1 MMSKIQ
7 PDLPTDRER
16 TLWSV
21 FHRVSPGKWIALY
34 FVARATSFATGC
46 SDPHAAGTLGNK
58 CIQSCDSPHCDEGLS
73 CKESSYDA
81 VSDGVRAPPEIRRRC
96 RTPSVVRYKSP
107 SSAAKR
113 FRSRPTRAAMRA
125 QPLGTPTQ
133 VSRSCVAQQTDPCAN
148 PITLFDRPLHA
159 FVSHADAYA
168 VLSNSFQR
176 RVDVV
181 IHDQMLPLLPIDIA
195 VRQALEEG
203 DEKLAVSRGHVVAV
217 VHPLERS
224 SSNKPSARSGHPC
237 V

>member
-125 QPLGTPTQ
+125 QNDFS
-133 VSRSCVAQQTDPCAN
+133 VRSVLIGQAP
-148 PITLFDRPLHA
+148 RY
-159 FVSHADAYA
+159 ADA
-168 VLSNSFQR
+168 SFTQLCCAANGSMRESDHALRSTTACVRFPCRCVRSLVEFVPASCR
-176 RVDVV
+176 RSDSRP
-181 IHDQMLPLLPIDIA
+181 DAAIA
-195 VRQALEEG
+195 PNRHCC
-203 DEKLAVSRGHVVAV
+203 S
-217 VHPLERS
+217 
-224 SSNKPSARSGHPC
+224 PSARGRRRKARGVERSCRCRRAPTGA
-237 V
+237 